1 MKIALIGT
9 GKMGQAI
16 ASLAQNSGHEI
27 VVSIGGENKHLLS
40 AHVLRQADV
49 AIEFTRPEAAPAN
62 LRLCLSAG
70 IPVVCGTTGWQPEFE
85 SIRNEFMA
93 QGGSLVAASNFS
105 VGVNLLFQLNEQLA
119 SWMQRHPGY
128 TPRIEET
135 HHTQKLDAPSG
146 TAITLADGILQYRSE
161 LRGWKLE
168 DQDQPAASDRLPI
181 QAHREGQVIGLHTV
195 TWNSSIDSLRIT
207 HEAYNRNGFA
217 EGALLAA
224 AWISGKKGV
233 FSMKDVLFGE
243 QASG

>member
-1 MKIALIGT
+1 
-9 GKMGQAI
+9 MGQAI
-16 ASLAQNSGHEI
+16 ATLALKSGHEI

-49 AIEFTRPEAAPAN
+49 AIEFTRPAAAPAN

-70 IPVVCGTTGWQPEFE
+70 IPVVCGTTGWQSEFE
-85 SIRNEFMA
+85 AIRNEYMA

-119 SWMQRHPGY
+119 SWMQRQPGY

-146 TAITLADGILQYRSE
+146 TAITLADGILQHRSD
-161 LRGWKLE
+161 LQGWKLE
-168 DQDQPAASDRLPI
+168 DQDPPAASDRLPI
-181 QAHREGQVIGLHTV
+181 RAHREGQVIGLHTV
-195 TWNSSIDSLRIT
+195 AWDSPIDSLRIT
-207 HEAYNRNGFA
+207 HEAYSRDGFA
-217 EGALLAA
+217 AGALLAA
-224 AWISGKKGV
+224 AWIYGKKGV
-233 FSMKDVLFGE
+233 FGMKDVLFGE